1 MNYVYFPVEIQVSKR
16 VKEDFCQETVVFLL
30 QTNIPAGNAA
40 NEPI

>member
-1 MNYVYFPVEIQVSKR
+1 MQASKG

-30 QTNIPAGNAA
+30 QTNVPAGDAA